1 MLIIYADGACRGNP
15 GEMAIR
21 VSIQRP
27 KGRELETVSEAR
39 GHGTNNIA
47 EYQAAIE
54 GMKRAKNHGDDQ
66 IELRLDSE
74 FVVKQLNGEY
84 RVNDVKMKPL
94 WAEASGLL
102 ATFKKAK
109 VVHVRREKNK
119 RADELANLA
128 LDGAKSVL
136 DDAESELVERILGV
150 FRDKP
155 IDPSRRWLVLK
166 EVERLL
172 KDE

>member
-15 GEMAIR
+15 GEMAIG
-21 VSIQRP
+21 VSLQRP
-27 KGRELETVSEAR
+27 NGDELETVSEAR

-54 GMKRAKNHGDDQ
+54 GLKRAKNHGDGE
-66 IELRLDSE
+66 IKLRMDSE
-74 FVVKQLNGEY
+74 VVVRQLKGEY
-84 RVNDVKMKPL
+84 RVKDVKMKPL

-128 LDGAKSVL
+128 LDGAKSAL
-136 DDAESELVERILGV
+136 NEAEGELVKRIVGV
-150 FRDKP
+150 FGEKP
-155 IDPSRRWLVLK
+155 IDPSRCRLVLD
-166 EVERLL
+166 EVGRLL
-172 KDE
+172 KDK

>member
-102 ATFKKAK
+102 ATF
-109 VVHVRREKNK
+109 
-119 RADELANLA
+119 
-128 LDGAKSVL
+128 
-136 DDAESELVERILGV
+136 
-150 FRDKP
+150 
-155 IDPSRRWLVLK
+155 
-166 EVERLL
+166 
-172 KDE
+172 